1 MLMAGIGAAPV
12 LAVDV
17 EDQSGVFGNL
27 RVGFI
32 TADDELGGDT
42 DGSAIGGWL
51 GYVTPRW
58 RGLSAGA
65 TFFTTQELFDDS
77 NGDFFSSDNN
87 SYSIRGEVY
96 LQGTFGNTM
105 IKAGRYRF
113 DSPYADTDD
122 IRMIPNT
129 FEGALITNTDLSNIV
144 LYLTHLDEWAGVDA
158 DRPEEFQELNGDH
171 GITAG
176 GAVYDGIGNLALQ
189 AWYYYG
195 HDFAKLLYL
204 EAVYETGLFAVGAQY
219 GDQADD
225 TDDNSGPDGK
235 VYGYFGSV
243 TLYHVTLV
251 TAYNDVSGTVTNGFG
266 GGPFFTSADD
276 HTIDGTADQKAAAFN
291 LEYGGVE
298 GLTLGV
304 WHTDFDIGEDDTD
317 YYALYDVND
326 GLGLE
331 FIHTDMYD
339 DGHFVRLIVNYRF

>member
-1 MLMAGIGAAPV
+1 MTCEPATPAPLGTATALPPEDIPRIYVACLAAYNNGCLHGRWIDATTPDEIMAEVRTMLAASPIPG
-12 LAVDV
+12 
-17 EDQSGVFGNL
+17 S
-27 RVGFI
+27 
-32 TADDELGGDT
+32 DEWALHDHEG
-42 DGSAIGGWL
+42 
-51 GYVTPRW
+51 
-58 RGLSAGA
+58 
-65 TFFTTQELFDDS
+65 
-77 NGDFFSSDNN
+77 
-87 SYSIRGEVY
+87 
-96 LQGTFGNTM
+96 
-105 IKAGRYRF
+105 
-113 DSPYADTDD
+113 
-122 IRMIPNT
+122 
-129 FEGALITNTDLSNIV
+129 FEGASLSEYASFETV
-144 LYLTHLDEWAGVDA
+144 CALA
-158 DRPEEFQELNGDH
+158 DFIAEH
-171 GITAG
+171 GRL
-176 GAVYDGIGNLALQ
+176 GA
-189 AWYYYG
+189 
-195 HDFAKLLYL
+195 
-204 EAVYETGLFAVGAQY
+204 
-219 GDQADD
+219 
-225 TDDNSGPDGK
+225 K